1 MLVSVIITCYNL
13 EKYIG
18 EALESVISQ
27 DFDPSKYEIIVVDD
41 CSTDRSAEI
50 IKSYINVCYIRSEKN
65 LGVLMATVLG
75 LEHSNG
81 ELVFFLDGDD
91 VWESAKLS
99 ATVGLFE
106 ADFNLAF
113 VTHDLSYV
121 DSCGHTLVRR
131 SKVEMVM
138 ESVSSSEVGIVT
150 REGILLHK
158 DYVWLGSAYAVRRAQ
173 GNLRGFCTFARGL
186 PDPFN
191 TYQDW
196 PLAFWVA
203 CQPQVSCGYLN
214 RKLFRYR
221 LHGLNHSGDATSV
234 TKAVRNVRRTCNTMY
249 AINDIANRFCDDVRV
264 RRATNRKLAFSVY
277 LVHLYSGQRLSAAKG
292 LFLSLPYLITG
303 AVSFWK
309 EIVRFLVVQF
319 VGIESFVGFV
329 ASRDSSM

>member
-18 EALESVISQ
+18 EALDSVIGQ
-27 DFDPSKYEIIVVDD
+27 DFDPSRYEIIVVDD

-50 IKSYINVCYIRSEKN
+50 INSYGSVLYVRSKNN

-75 LEHSNG
+75 LERSNG

-99 ATVGLFE
+99 AAVGLFE
-106 ADFNLAF
+106 ADCHLAF

-121 DSCGHTLVRR
+121 DSNGHLLARR
-131 SKVEMVM
+131 SRVEMVM
-138 ESVSSSEVGIVT
+138 DAVSSSRVETVT

-158 DYVWLGSAYAVRRAQ
+158 DYVWLGSAYAVRRTQ

-234 TKAVRNVRRTCNTMY
+234 AKAVRNVRRTCNTMH
-249 AINDIANRFCDDVRV
+249 AINDIANRFCADVRV
-264 RRATNRKLAFSVY
+264 RKATNRKLAFSVY
-277 LVHLYSGQRLSAAKG
+277 LVHLYSGHRLHATKG

-303 AVSFWK
+303 AASFWK
-309 EIVRFLVVQF
+309 EIVRFLAVQI

-329 ASRDSSM
+329 ASRNSSM